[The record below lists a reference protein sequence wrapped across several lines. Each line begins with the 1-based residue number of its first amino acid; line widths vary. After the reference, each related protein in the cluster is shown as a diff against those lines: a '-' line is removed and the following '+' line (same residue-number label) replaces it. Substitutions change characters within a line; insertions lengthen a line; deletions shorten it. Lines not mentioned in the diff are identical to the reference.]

1 MQLYQILLTTGLLA
15 CGAAAHAQSIGPST
29 IDAAGSSVTVGGNTF
44 EYAIGQVMDG
54 STLNAGSSVVI
65 TPDVIQPA
73 STTGVNDNT
82 IGTNELQVF
91 PSPVET
97 TLFLKPAFNGGGSLQ
112 YKLFDAAGKLVLS
125 KEARLQLGN
134 EQQELDVAKL
144 AVGQY
149 TLQVVWNKSNTAYT
163 AGYKIQKLK

>member
-1 MQLYQILLTTGLLA
+1 MQLYQFLLTAGLLA
-15 CGAAAHAQSIGPST
+15 AGGAAQAQSMAPST
-29 IDAAGSSVTVGGNTF
+29 IDAAGASVTIGGNTY

-54 STLNAGSSVVI
+54 STLNAGSVII

-73 STTGVNDNT
+73 FTTGVNDNT
-82 IGTNELQVF
+82 ISGNELQVF

-97 TLFLKPAFNGGGSLQ
+97 TLFLKPSFSGNGLLQ

-125 KEARLQLGN
+125 NEAKLQSGN

-144 AVGQY
+144 AAGQY